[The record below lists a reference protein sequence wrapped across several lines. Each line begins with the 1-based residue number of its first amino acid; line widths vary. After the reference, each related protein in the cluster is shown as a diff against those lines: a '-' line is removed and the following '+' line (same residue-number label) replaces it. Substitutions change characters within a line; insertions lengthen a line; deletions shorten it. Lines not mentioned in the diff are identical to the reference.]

1 MFSFN
6 IMRKNE
12 HLRLLSIGIRYKD
25 ASQIPDYLVI
35 FAYLHSLSTSDQT
48 HYSSF
53 HTLKIESNRIVSAQ

>member
-12 HLRLLSIGIRYKD
+12 YLRLLSTGIRCKD
-25 ASQIPDYLVI
+25 ASQIPDYLVT
-35 FAYLHSLSTSDQT
+35 FAYLHSLSTSDLT

-53 HTLKIESNRIVSAQ
+53 HTLKIESNRIVNAQ